1 MYMNAEL
8 YEQML
13 EREKEKVKELEEDY
27 ASILRTHNVCT
38 CFLYMYKHYMFCNVL
53 LIEFRKII

>member
-38 CFLYMYKHYMFCNVL
+38 CFLYMYKHYMF
-53 LIEFRKII
+53 IMFY